1 MEFIKGEV
9 AFSNL
14 TEHEVFKGE
23 STGKYTLVVTV
34 DDDAVKK
41 LEEQGVHLKTHEG
54 KKQRKFGTRY
64 EFQYED
70 TEKKP
75 VSGEL
80 GRGSKVMVAYKLGE
94 PYGQYGVTTFLQGV
108 QVIERAEAQ
117 TPVDVFTVSAD
128 DVPED
133 DLPF

>member
-41 LEEQGVHLKTHEG
+41 LEEQGVHLKTHDG

-80 GRGSKVMVAYKLGE
+80 GRGSKVMVAYKLGA

-128 DVPED
+128 DVPD
-133 DLPF
+133 DNMPF